1 MIGSSVEF
9 ANPEFF
15 WLLLL
20 LPVALLWYWFKR
32 RKLSASLR
40 MPSLNAFEKPS
51 LLGRLY
57 PVLPALRLLALSA
70 VIVAMARPQT
80 QDVSTRSKTTK
91 GIDIVM
97 AIDVSSSMLARDLKP
112 NRLSALK
119 EVAAEFIAK
128 RPTDRIGLVAYAGE
142 SYTKTPITS
151 DKGIVLSALR
161 EITYGQLSDGT
172 AIGMGLATS
181 VNRLKES
188 ASVSKVII
196 LLTDG
201 VNNAGFIE
209 PQTAADLAL
218 EYNIKTYTIG
228 LGTNGNALSPVGYN
242 PDGSFRYGMRQVE
255 IDEEL
260 LKSIAE
266 ATGGRYFR
274 ATDNEELEAIYEEI
288 NKLEK
293 TEIEEFKYYR
303 YEEEFRPWV
312 LLAGGLLLL
321 EWLMRYSLFRSF
333 I

>member
-1 MIGSSVEF
+1 MGGDIQF

-15 WLLLL
+15 WLLLV
-20 LPVALLWYWFKR
+20 LPAVVLWYYLKR
-32 RKLSASLR
+32 RKQAPTLKISSLQG
-40 MPSLNAFEKPS
+40 FKYPS
-51 LLGRLY
+51 LLSKIKPFTFL
-57 PVLPALRLLALSA
+57 LRLLAISA
-70 VIVAMARPQT
+70 VIIAMARPQT
-80 QDVSTRSKTTK
+80 EDISTRTKTTK

-112 NRLSALK
+112 NRLAALK
-119 EVAAEFIAK
+119 QVASEFIRK
-128 RPTDRIGLVAYAGE
+128 RPSDRIGLVVYAGE

-151 DKGIVLSALR
+151 DKSIVLSALKD
-161 EITYGQLSDGT
+161 ITYGQLNDGT

-188 ASVSKVII
+188 KAISKVII

-242 PDGSFRYGMRQVE
+242 ADGTFRYGMRQVE
-255 IDEEL
+255 IDEVL
-260 LKSIAE
+260 LEEIAQ
-266 ATGGRYFR
+266 ATGGQFFR
-274 ATDNEELEAIYEEI
+274 ATDNEKLEAIYEEI

-293 TEIEEFKYYR
+293 TEVEEFKYYR
-303 YEEEFRPWV
+303 YEEKFRPWV
-312 LLAGGLLLL
+312 LLAGALLLL
-321 EWLMRYSLFRSF
+321 EWLLRITVFRSF

>member
-1 MIGSSVEF
+1 MGGDIQF

-15 WLLLL
+15 WLLLV
-20 LPVALLWYWFKR
+20 LPVAVLWYYLKRWKQAPTLRISSLQGFKTPSV
-32 RKLSASLR
+32 LSKI
-40 MPSLNAFEKPS
+40 KP
-51 LLGRLY
+51 LTFL
-57 PVLPALRLLALSA
+57 LRLLAISA

-80 QDVSTRSKTTK
+80 EDISTRTKTTK

-112 NRLSALK
+112 NRLAALK
-119 EVAAEFIAK
+119 QVASEFIRK
-128 RPTDRIGLVAYAGE
+128 RPNDRIGLVVYAGE

-151 DKGIVLSALR
+151 DKSIVLSALKD
-161 EITYGQLSDGT
+161 ITYGQLNDGT

-188 ASVSKVII
+188 KAISKVII

-242 PDGSFRYGMRQVE
+242 ADGTFRYGMRQVE
-255 IDEEL
+255 IDETL
-260 LKSIAE
+260 LEEIAA
-266 ATGGRYFR
+266 ATGGKFFR
-274 ATDNEELEAIYEEI
+274 ATDNEKLEAIYEEI

-303 YEEEFRPWV
+303 YEEKFRAWV
-312 LLAGGLLLL
+312 LLAGALLLL
-321 EWLMRYSLFRSF
+321 EWLLRITVFRSF